1 MTEDTTAQCSQ
12 CSQYFTFVLDNEL
25 FALEIDSIREVL
37 ELPHITR
44 IPRTPAFMRGV
55 INLRGHAVPVV
66 DLRRKFAMPAVQDT
80 VDTCI
85 IIVEVMMD
93 GELSIIGALAD
104 GVREVVDISP
114 DAVEPAPRMGTAIQP
129 EYIRGIT
136 RHDNAFVMLLDAERL
151 FSQAEMEMPPAA
163 PL

>member
-1 MTEDTTAQCSQ
+1 
-12 CSQYFTFVLDNEL
+12 
-25 FALEIDSIREVL
+25 
-37 ELPHITR
+37 
-44 IPRTPAFMRGV
+44 
-55 INLRGHAVPVV
+55 
-66 DLRRKFAMPAVQDT
+66 MPAVQDT